1 MPPWPDPG
9 EVPLHLAN
17 RMLQQQD
24 WARARLAPFSSR
36 TLALAVGPLHTRW
49 SIGEGGTL
57 VAGAEGAVADLELSI
72 SPLAVPG
79 LLADPSRWNELVRES
94 GDPQLGG
101 VLKEIAQTT
110 PWLVEKMLGDA
121 LGPIAGQRVAD
132 LGRKLLQFPGYAAER
147 LTDSAVSY
155 ARDEADLLAPAAAMR
170 RFTSELAA
178 VEGAVDA
185 LAARIAALNERM
197 SRPR

>member
-1 MPPWPDPG
+1 MPWRDPG

-36 TLALAVGPLHTRW
+36 TLALAVGPLHLLWT
-49 SIGEGGTL
+49 IGDGGTL
-57 VAGAEGAVADLELSI
+57 ATGLAGTVPDLELAV

-79 LLADPSRWNELVRES
+79 LLADPSRWNELVRET
-94 GDPQLGG
+94 GDAQLGG
-101 VLKEIAQTT
+101 ALKDIAQTT
-110 PWLVEKMLGDA
+110 PWFVEKLLGDA

-132 LGRKLLQFPGYAAER
+132 LGRSLLQFPAYAAER

-155 ARDEADLLAPAAAMR
+155 ARDEAELLAPAAAMR
-170 RFTSELAA
+170 RFTTDVAA
-178 VEGAVDA
+178 VEGAVDT
-185 LAARIAALNERM
+185 LAARIAALQERLPQ
-197 SRPR
+197 PR

>member
-1 MPPWPDPG
+1 MPWRDPG

-36 TLALAVGPLHTRW
+36 TLALAVGPLHLLWT
-49 SIGEGGTL
+49 IGDGGTL
-57 VAGAEGAVADLELSI
+57 ATGLAGTVPDLELAV

-79 LLADPSRWNELVRES
+79 LLADPSRWNELVRET
-94 GDPQLGG
+94 GDAQLGG
-101 VLKEIAQTT
+101 ALKDIAQTT
-110 PWLVEKMLGDA
+110 PWFVEKLLGDA

-132 LGRKLLQFPGYAAER
+132 LGRSLLQFPAYAAER

-155 ARDEADLLAPAAAMR
+155 ARDEAELLAPAAAMR
-170 RFTSELAA
+170 RFTADVAA
-178 VEGAVDA
+178 VEGAVDT
-185 LAARIAALNERM
+185 LAARIAALQERLPQ
-197 SRPR
+197 PR